1 MKTVPPSLVLVLT
14 FIIMFLTGC
23 GESETAVSPPDNTLL
38 VAAAANLQFAFT
50 EMGRQFEAQTST
62 AVTFSFSSSGNLA
75 TQIENGAP
83 FDLFAAADEEFIER
97 LAAQGLILPNSKRIY
112 AQGRLV
118 LVVNRAAGVTAVTLD
133 DLLAEDIRQIAIANP
148 EHAPYGR
155 AAQQALQNANLW
167 QTLQPKIVY
176 AENVRQALQF
186 VQTGDAQAGL
196 IALSI
201 ADVPEVTY
209 TAVPPDTH
217 VPLNQALAIPQ
228 NAPHPDDARAFAD
241 FVTSADGRAI
251 MEQYEF
257 ITINN

>member
-1 MKTVPPSLVLVLT
+1 MSRTNGWL
-14 FIIMFLTGC
+14 FLCLIGLLAAC
-23 GESETAVSPPDNTLL
+23 AGDSTAVSPTDDLLL
-38 VAAAANLQFAFT
+38 VAAASNLQFAFT
-50 EMGRQFEAQTST
+50 EMGEQFEAQTGT
-62 AVTFSFSSSGNLA
+62 AVIFSFSSSGNLA

-97 LAAQGLILPNSKRIY
+97 LAAQELLLPNSKRVY

-118 LVVNRAAGVTAVTLD
+118 LAVNRAAGTTAVTLD
-133 DLLAEDIRQIAIANP
+133 DLLADDIRQIAIANP

-155 AAQQALQNANLW
+155 AAQQALQHANLW

-176 AENVRQALQF
+176 AENARQTLQF

-201 ADVPEVTY
+201 ADAPEISY
-209 TAVPPDTH
+209 TAVPPDSH
-217 VPLNQALAIPQ
+217 APLNQALAIPK
-228 NAPHPDDARAFAD
+228 NAPHPNNARAFAD

-251 MEQYEF
+251 MEQYGF
-257 ITINN
+257 TTIHN